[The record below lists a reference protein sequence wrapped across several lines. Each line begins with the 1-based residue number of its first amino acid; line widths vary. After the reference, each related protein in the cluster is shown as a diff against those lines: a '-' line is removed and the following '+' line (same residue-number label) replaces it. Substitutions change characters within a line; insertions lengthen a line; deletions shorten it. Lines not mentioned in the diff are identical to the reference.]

1 MSLARTMERRFS
13 DRSGYGFSA
22 FDYHS
27 GTWRSLRHDL
37 DFLVGEI
44 LQFAGRETP
53 CPATPHLLFFTCLPN
68 HPAMSVATFE
78 TSVSCREENVLV
90 HASSLTPNGVSPAPM
105 RANKDCHNRH
115 CAIAINELNWTIEES
130 NRKGTNQ
137 HAGTL
142 GDGKRFFSTLIIE
155 LKNLWDKLDRMM
167 CRLGQI

>member
-1 MSLARTMERRFS
+1 MERRFS
-13 DRSGYGFSA
+13 DWSGFLA
-22 FDYHS
+22 FDYHKTGTPRG
-27 GTWRSLRHDL
+27 GTWRSFL
-37 DFLVGEI
+37 DFLVGADPPVSLLRDI
-44 LQFAGRETP
+44 
-53 CPATPHLLFFTCLPN
+53 PHLLFFTCLPN
-68 HPAMSVATFE
+68 HPTMSVATFE